1 MTRLIALFSM
11 LLISTLSF
19 AQSGSQVVATVGNK
33 KITLDEFNKKYAE
46 LTSQVLVNPPA
57 KKTFLEDLVRYE
69 VGVQEAKKAR
79 LR

>member
-69 VGVQEAKKAR
+69 VGQAR
-79 LR
+79 QKIF